1 MASLATFA
9 TGAWPAQ
16 HGIVAERWYDPDS
29 RSLVSAS
36 EELLSA
42 ETLAAGVAADSR
54 SRVTVIGHERAHAAL
69 FAGTP
74 DARLYWLDELGRFA
88 SNGETQDWLAAFNAQ
103 KTSESARNAR
113 WMALGAKPDA
123 APLRTLTYTAERA
136 NDYLLLWRSSPFSM
150 AAQFDLLNEL
160 LARENPGKGPGL
172 DVYCLLA
179 GSMEQLGYETGGR
192 SPLMEQMALHADRRI
207 EGLLAQLA
215 RTAGENGFTLA
226 VAGAH
231 GAPAEPRSEARE
243 RMTVHGEQ
251 VAQAAGR
258 GLPEGASIEK
268 YVYPFLYLKTGS
280 RDAEAVRVA
289 AARAAMRHPAVGGYY
304 TAGGSCPAP
313 AEWAQRFRNSF
324 HATRSGDVML
334 SYRPGYIESFGEDRG
349 VSYGSL
355 YNYDAVVPVCFYGPQ
370 FRAAQHEEEIDA
382 VDFAPT
388 LARAAGVALPSSA
401 TGRVRAEAFAE

>member
-1 MASLATFA
+1 MDICRRHFGRRVLGGVSAALLRGATTRPKLLVIVLLEQFRADLVDAVRAQLPPGGFRRLQEKSSFYYTCVNRSSTFPMASLATFA

-231 GAPAEPRSEARE
+231 GAP
-243 RMTVHGEQ
+243 
-251 VAQAAGR
+251 
-258 GLPEGASIEK
+258 
-268 YVYPFLYLKTGS
+268 
-280 RDAEAVRVA
+280 
-289 AARAAMRHPAVGGYY
+289 
-304 TAGGSCPAP
+304 
-313 AEWAQRFRNSF
+313 
-324 HATRSGDVML
+324 
-334 SYRPGYIESFGEDRG
+334 
-349 VSYGSL
+349 
-355 YNYDAVVPVCFYGPQ
+355 
-370 FRAAQHEEEIDA
+370 
-382 VDFAPT
+382 
-388 LARAAGVALPSSA
+388 
-401 TGRVRAEAFAE
+401 